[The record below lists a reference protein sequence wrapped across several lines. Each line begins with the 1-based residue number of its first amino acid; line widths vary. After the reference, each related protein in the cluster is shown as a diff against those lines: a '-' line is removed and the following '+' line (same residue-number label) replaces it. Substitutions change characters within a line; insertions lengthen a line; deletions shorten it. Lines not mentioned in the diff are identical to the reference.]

1 MTITA
6 TIAANK
12 ALACRFLDLVAA
24 HDIDGLCGL
33 ISPAWTMHGGP
44 PNLPSGP
51 AGIRYLF
58 GTFGH
63 IEQVWAVHHVIAE
76 GDHVVVRATNT
87 CVMDSFLGVPGAG
100 RTQVFTATFTHHIV
114 DGLIHETWRNADD
127 LGRLFQLGARI
138 EAPSPAAA

>member
-33 ISPAWTMHGGP
+33 IFPGWTMHGGP

-51 AGIRYLF
+51 AGRS
-58 GTFGH
+58 
-63 IEQVWAVHHVIAE
+63 VP
-76 GDHVVVRATNT
+76 VVR
-87 CVMDSFLGVPGAG
+87 
-100 RTQVFTATFTHHIV
+100 R
-114 DGLIHETWRNADD
+114 
-127 LGRLFQLGARI
+127 AR
-138 EAPSPAAA
+138 PSRSRW